1 MIHTEMKLSNV
12 SEVAQGEAAASKR
25 INDLIRRANVPV
37 MTVKNTEEPFSV
49 RYEAIKHNIDDI
61 VRDGYGGDMYMYIF
75 NLAETINRLENA
87 LISVLARE
95 ETADVYD
102 A

>member
-1 MIHTEMKLSNV
+1 MIHTEMKLNNV
-12 SEVAQGEAAASKR
+12 SEAALGEAAASKR

-61 VRDGYGGDMYMYIF
+61 VRDSYGGDMYMYIF

>member
-1 MIHTEMKLSNV
+1 MIVAEVLCQHLLYGGSVIVSVDYDKLEGYS
-12 SEVAQGEAAASKR
+12 
-25 INDLIRRANVPV
+25 
-37 MTVKNTEEPFSV
+37 
-49 RYEAIKHNIDDI
+49 HNIDDI

-75 NLAETINRLENA
+75 DLVETINRLENA